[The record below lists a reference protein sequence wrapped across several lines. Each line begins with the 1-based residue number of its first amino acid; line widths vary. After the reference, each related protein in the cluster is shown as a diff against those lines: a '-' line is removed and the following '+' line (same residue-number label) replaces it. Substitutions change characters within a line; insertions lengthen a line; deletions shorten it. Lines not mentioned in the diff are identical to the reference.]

1 MTVQFYLRN
10 PDSTTASALYLQ
22 VRVGGQRLRLTTG
35 EKCLPAQWDERKE
48 QFRRS
53 YPGYQ
58 EANELL
64 AALAA
69 RLTEAHRR
77 QRAEGGTPTPASL
90 KAALAPAA
98 APVVREQNL
107 VVLMSEF
114 REVLRGRGYMRDTL
128 RHYLVVGNWL
138 RDFALHRRRPLLAE
152 SYSLVEHDALLHY
165 LTLTRELAPNSVYT
179 LVKNLK
185 ALFNYLQQERGYA
198 LALKVAS
205 LKATSVDVEKVYL
218 TAGELEQLR
227 TAVLPST
234 LVPVR
239 DVFLFCCYTGLRYSD
254 VLQLHGGNLENLP
267 DGSGRVLR
275 FTQTKTRTK
284 VSVYLTVAAT
294 ALLEKYAAAERSGK
308 GGRLLP
314 VYQNQV
320 MNRYLKRLARL
331 AGLEREVEQAA
342 VVSGLVRKQA
352 VALHE
357 LVTMHTARHTF
368 ATQSLLR
375 GMPVEILQKVLGH
388 ANIKTTLI
396 CAKVVEDFQ
405 HQTMRRIWDGQGAT
419 DTSAGL
425 DSQICAVESAA

>member
-1 MTVQFYLRN
+1 MTIQFQHRTENTNEEGSAVIYLVAHFN
-10 PDSTTASALYLQ
+10 Q
-22 VRVGGQRLRLTTG
+22 KRLRLSTG
-35 EKCLPAQWDERKE
+35 EKCLPAQWDDRRQ

-77 QRAEGGTPTPASL
+77 QRAEGVTPTPASL

-107 VVLMSEF
+107 VVLMNEF

-138 RDFALHRRRPLLAE
+138 RDFARHRRRPLLAE

-227 TAVLPST
+227 VAVLPST

-254 VLQLHGGNLENLP
+254 VRQLHEGNVAGWDGGQ
-267 DGSGRVLR
+267 VLR
-275 FTQTKTRTK
+275 LTQSKTRRP
-284 VSVYLTVAAT
+284 VSIYLTEPAR
-294 ALLEKYAAAERSGK
+294 LILDKYAGERAM
-308 GGRLLP
+308 LLP
-314 VYQNQV
+314 VFQNQV
-320 MNRYLKRLARL
+320 MNRYLKRICRL
-331 AGLEREVEQAA
+331 AGVTASVEVAEVRA
-342 VVSGLVRKQA
+342 GRLVKQQRSKY
-352 VALHE
+352 E

-375 GMPVEILQKVLGH
+375 GMPVEMLQKVLGH

-396 CAKVVEDFQ
+396 YAKIVEDFQ
-405 HQTMRRIWDGQGAT
+405 HLTMRRIWEG
-419 DTSAGL
+419 SAGQPQQTAG
-425 DSQICAVESAA
+425 SAEAICAVEPAA